1 MAKVICI
8 MGESGSGKTTS
19 LRTLPPEETFYIDA
33 DGKGLSWKSWKENY
47 NTANGNYT
55 RSDNPESILKA
66 MMVINGENILQL
78 TDQKTGK
85 LIEIDN
91 PQTQFKYL
99 VIDTLNAVM
108 VSEEMRRSK
117 EKGYDKWMDLA
128 MSVYNIVK
136 FAGKLRD
143 DLTVI
148 FLAHT
153 ETVTEDNGYMMTR
166 IATSGRKLQKIKLE
180 TMLNTVLM
188 AKATEDG
195 YKLITKSDGTT
206 TAKTPMGAFEESA
219 IDNDISIVLDAL
231 KEY

>member
-1 MAKVICI
+1 MANVIGV
-8 MGESGSGKTTS
+8 MGDSGSGKTTS
-19 LRTLPPEETFYIDA
+19 MRNLDPGTTMYVDC
-33 DGKGLSWKSWKENY
+33 DKKGLSWKGWKSDFC
-47 NTANGNYT
+47 TANKNYAVT
-55 RSDNPESILKA
+55 DHPAKARGLLKR
-66 MMVINGENILQL
+66 VNEEEQFKHIKVIVFDTINGL
-78 TDQKTGK
+78 
-85 LIEIDN
+85 
-91 PQTQFKYL
+91 
-99 VIDTLNAVM
+99 M
-108 VSEEMRRSK
+108 VADEMRRRQ
-117 EKGYDKWMDLA
+117 EKNYDKWMDLA

>member
-33 DGKGLSWKSWKENY
+33 DGKGLSWKGWKENY